1 LALLPGNDERSGG
14 ENISPGMQSL
24 APDQTSN
31 GKSQNARARSALRG
45 CSRLTSQL
53 VCIQGMLERSDIAFP
68 EVKRNFIERALLPLF
83 GFCEPEHSTL
93 GIMQR
98 ALSAKIFLAADF
110 HELPVHE
117 LHSLVKPIAK
127 PVTTLTIA
135 ESVH

>member
-1 LALLPGNDERSGG
+1 MTKDRAAKTSRRACNRLHPIKREQRQKSERACS
-14 ENISPGMQSL
+14 ISP
-24 APDQTSN
+24 
-31 GKSQNARARSALRG
+31 LRG